1 MEKSYILCAVV
12 LMSMVLAFPAWAGA
26 KGPGEAAHV
35 ENEGRSEGEAAAE
48 VGQDAAKTPADL
60 GITDPEYYL
69 WQYVY
74 RPGEAYSLTPAPDGN
89 LKSSY
94 PEDLPGIREFLK
106 GSDWIHKTEEQRFWL
121 IYDRLSVGRHGN
133 TGEAGQSGE
142 TAYAFSVLNMGKGLC
157 KNYAADIRRIAQFMG
172 LEAVTYDHS
181 YLHRSAMVKVNGQWM
196 AVDGSIDTTNGTPVE
211 KAVYPVDFDTEYHRY
226 EPGNVSRAVSTN
238 QQQKQREEEKNWDA
252 KLFAG
257 EITWFEYYRKLYT
270 NLSDE
275 ELRALYSDM
284 DLDSR
289 VGQE

>member
-1 MEKSYILCAVV
+1 MKKGCIVCVV
-12 LMSMVLAFPAWAGA
+12 MMSTALAFPAWA
-26 KGPGEAAHV
+26 KGPGEV
-35 ENEGRSEGEAAAE
+35 ENSTIGEKLEVEFAAE
-48 VGQDAAKTPADL
+48 GNSGAAKTPADF
-60 GITDPEYYL
+60 GITASEYYL

-74 RPGEAYSLTPAPDGN
+74 RPGEAYSWTPAPDGH

-94 PEDLPGIREFLK
+94 PEDLPGIQKFLK
-106 GSDWIHKTEEQRFWL
+106 ESDWIHKTEEQRFWL

-133 TGEAGQSGE
+133 TGEAGQGGE
-142 TAYAFSVLNMGKGLC
+142 KTYAFSVLNTGKGLC
-157 KNYAADIRRIAQFMG
+157 KNYAADIKRMAQFMG

-196 AVDGSIDTTNGTPVE
+196 AVDGSIDTTNGTPAE

-226 EPGNVSRAVSTN
+226 ERECQQSSEYQ
-238 QQQKQREEEKNWDA
+238 QQQKQREEEKSWDE

>member
-94 PEDLPGIREFLK
+94 PEDLPGIQEFLK

-133 TGEAGQSGE
+133 TGEAGQNGE
-142 TAYAFSVLNMGKGLC
+142 MAYAFSVLNMGKGFC

-181 YLHRSAMVKVNGQWM
+181 YLSGWQWTE
-196 AVDGSIDTTNGTPVE
+196 ASIQRMERQWKRLFIQWILIPNTTGMS
-211 KAVYPVDFDTEYHRY
+211 
-226 EPGNVSRAVSTN
+226 GNVSRAVSTN
-238 QQQKQREEEKNWDA
+238 SSRSNGKKRKIGTQGCLREKSPG
-252 KLFAG
+252 LS
-257 EITWFEYYRKLYT
+257 ITESCIQTCQMRNYGHCIRIWIWIAE
-270 NLSDE
+270 
-275 ELRALYSDM
+275 
-284 DLDSR
+284 
-289 VGQE
+289 

>member
-74 RPGEAYSLTPAPDGN
+74 RPDEAYSLTPAPDGN

-133 TGEAGQSGE
+133 TGEAGQNGE
-142 TAYAFSVLNMGKGLC
+142 MAYAFSVLNMGKGLC
-157 KNYAADIRRIAQFMG
+157 KNYAAEIRRIAQFMG

-226 EPGNVSRAVSTN
+226 ERECQQSSEYQ

>member
-74 RPGEAYSLTPAPDGN
+74 RPDEAYSLTPAPDGN

-133 TGEAGQSGE
+133 TGEAGQNGE
-142 TAYAFSVLNMGKGLC
+142 MAYAFSVLNMGKGLC

-226 EPGNVSRAVSTN
+226 ERECQQSSEYQ

>member
-35 ENEGRSEGEAAAE
+35 ENGGRSEGGAAAE
-48 VGQDAAKTPADL
+48 GDQGAAKTPADL

-94 PEDLPGIREFLK
+94 PEDLPGIREFRNK
-106 GSDWIHKTEEQRFWL
+106 RVPFRFFL

-133 TGEAGQSGE
+133 TGEAGQNGE

-226 EPGNVSRAVSTN
+226 ERECQKSSEYQ

-252 KLFAG
+252 RLFAG

>member
-1 MEKSYILCAVV
+1 MDKSYILCAVV
-12 LMSMVLAFPAWAGA
+12 LMSMVLVFPAWAGA

-89 LKSSY
+89 LKSNY

-133 TGEAGQSGE
+133 TGEAGQNGE

-226 EPGNVSRAVSTN
+226 ERECQKSSEYQ

-252 KLFAG
+252 KLLAG

>member
-74 RPGEAYSLTPAPDGN
+74 RPGEAYSLTPAPD
-89 LKSSY
+89 
-94 PEDLPGIREFLK
+94 LPGIREFLK

-133 TGEAGQSGE
+133 TGEAGQNGE

-226 EPGNVSRAVSTN
+226 ERECQQSSEYQ
-238 QQQKQREEEKNWDA
+238 QQQKQRKEEKNWDA

-257 EITWFEYYRKLYT
+257 EITWFEHYRKLYT

>member
-35 ENEGRSEGEAAAE
+35 ENGGRSEGGAAAE
-48 VGQDAAKTPADL
+48 GDQGAAKTPADL

-94 PEDLPGIREFLK
+94 PEDLPGIRKFLK
-106 GSDWIHKTEEQRFWL
+106 ESDWIHKTEEQRFWL
-121 IYDRLSVGRHGN
+121 MYDRLSVGRHGN
-133 TGEAGQSGE
+133 TGEAGQNGE

-226 EPGNVSRAVSTN
+226 ERECQKSSEYQ
-238 QQQKQREEEKNWDA
+238 QQQKQREEEKNWD
-252 KLFAG
+252 G
-257 EITWFEYYRKLYT
+257 R
-270 NLSDE
+270 
-275 ELRALYSDM
+275 
-284 DLDSR
+284 
-289 VGQE
+289 

>member
-1 MEKSYILCAVV
+1 MEKSYIFCAVV

-74 RPGEAYSLTPAPDGN
+74 RPDEAYSLTPAPDGN

-133 TGEAGQSGE
+133 TGEAGQNGE

-226 EPGNVSRAVSTN
+226 ERECQQSSEYQ

>member
-1 MEKSYILCAVV
+1 M
-12 LMSMVLAFPAWAGA
+12 
-26 KGPGEAAHV
+26 

-74 RPGEAYSLTPAPDGN
+74 RPGEAYSLTSAPDGN

-94 PEDLPGIREFLK
+94 PEDLPGIQEFLK

-133 TGEAGQSGE
+133 TGEAGQNGE
-142 TAYAFSVLNMGKGLC
+142 MAYAFSVLNMGKGFC

-226 EPGNVSRAVSTN
+226 ERECQQSSEYQ

>member
-74 RPGEAYSLTPAPDGN
+74 RPDEAYSLTPAPDGN

-133 TGEAGQSGE
+133 TGEAGQNGE
-142 TAYAFSVLNMGKGLC
+142 MAYAFSVLNMGKGLC
-157 KNYAADIRRIAQFMG
+157 KNYAAEIRRIAQFMG

-226 EPGNVSRAVSTN
+226 ERECQKSSEYQ